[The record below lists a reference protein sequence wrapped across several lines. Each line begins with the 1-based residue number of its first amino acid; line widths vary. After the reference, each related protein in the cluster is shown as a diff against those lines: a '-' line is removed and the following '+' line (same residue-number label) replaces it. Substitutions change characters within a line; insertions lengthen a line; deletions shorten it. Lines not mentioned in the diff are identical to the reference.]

1 MGFNKNGTPFYPQR
15 FNHKKN
21 VYWAE
26 IMKKS
31 NKIINFLDLCGHEKY
46 LKTTIYGMMSKSV
59 NKAIPLI
66 TA

>member
-1 MGFNKNGTPFYPQR
+1 MGFNQNGTPFYPQR